1 MKVGILNSE
10 FCIPHSLPPAPY
22 NRNMAC
28 LNKYKIYGLLLTAY
42 CLLLTACCPMA
53 LGTVDTGPIGSGPTT
68 DVFLNVDELRPG
80 MKGYGKTVFSG
91 DKIEEFDVE
100 ILGVLKNWETKNDM
114 ILVKLSGG
122 PLEKTGVIS
131 GMSGSPVYVEDKVIG
146 AVSYGWGFAKEAIAG
161 VTPIKEM
168 LRVLEV
174 GEATSASGGTGDKKE
189 EKELASAP
197 GRYMPPAVWESPL
210 GPYEIDVR
218 EALAREGWSFPSDP
232 SKQPILRMVP
242 IKTPLMVGGFDQRVL
257 KQMSEGLERYGLFPV
272 QGGGGTPHGPVPM
285 GDETAGV
292 QGVNGS
298 KVQMAGPLTAE
309 GGQAETLQI
318 EAVEMVPGAAIATVL
333 ARGDINASAVG
344 TLTYRLGDSILA
356 FGHPFIQAG
365 KTDIPVAGAHVHAV
379 IPIQS
384 TSLKLASPT
393 RIIGRIFQDSKAA
406 LAGTLGQFSALI
418 PCTIKVA
425 GDQKVEYNFEVVKD
439 RFLTQNLFQWASESA
454 LLATERQAGDKT
466 VRLSLSIEMEGR
478 DRPVKVENIYY
489 EPHPTWFPVYHITQP
504 IALIMNNP
512 FQEASIK
519 RISLE
524 AKVSDER
531 RLAYIEDI
539 KVETR
544 EVGPGETVQLFV
556 TVRPFGKEPVVI
568 TVPLQIPLDVSPGS
582 TITVDACNADTSQ
595 ALERSRAPE
604 KFLPTSLEHLIKILE
619 EAEPNTN
626 LIVRAVLPKRG
637 ITYRGKP
644 LPSLPSSLLSIM
656 SFPNQGGIGRLTE
669 ELVSKRPVDWI
680 LHGSQNFTLTV
691 KEGG

>member
-1 MKVGILNSE
+1 
-10 FCIPHSLPPAPY
+10 
-22 NRNMAC
+22 MAC

-42 CLLLTACCPMA
+42 CLLLTAYCPMA
-53 LGTVDTGPIGSGPTT
+53 LGVVDTGPIGSGPTT

-146 AVSYGWGFAKEAIAG
+146 AVSYGWGFAKEAMAG

-168 LRVLEV
+168 LKVLEV
-174 GEATSASGGTGDKKE
+174 GAATSASGGAGDKKG

-197 GRYMPPAVWESPL
+197 GRYMPSAVWESPL
-210 GPYEIDVR
+210 GPHEIDVK
-218 EALAREGWSFPSDP
+218 EALVREGWTFPSDT

-272 QGGGGTPHGPVPM
+272 QGGGVTPPGPVLI
-285 GDETAGV
+285 GDETAEV
-292 QGVNGS
+292 QGFNGS
-298 KVQMAGPLTAE
+298 KVQMAGSLTAE

-333 ARGDINASAVG
+333 AKGDINASAVG

-365 KTDIPVAGAHVHAV
+365 KTDIPMAGAHVHAV

-393 RIIGRIFQDSKAA
+393 RIVGRIFQDSKAA

-425 GDQKVEYNFEVVKD
+425 GDQTVEYNFEVVKD
-439 RFLTQNLFQWASESA
+439 RFLTQNLIQWASESA

-466 VRLSLSIEMEGR
+466 VRLSLSIEMEGQ

-512 FQEASIK
+512 FQEVGIK

-539 KVETR
+539 RVETR

-619 EAEPNTN
+619 DAEPNTN

-680 LHGSQNFTLTV
+680 LQGSQNFTLTV

>member
-1 MKVGILNSE
+1 M
-10 FCIPHSLPPAPY
+10 PY
-22 NRNMAC
+22 LNRNNVYYTILLFAS
-28 LNKYKIYGLLLTAY
+28 ITWSASGGLAVGAY
-42 CLLLTACCPMA
+42 
-53 LGTVDTGPIGSGPTT
+53 DTGN
-68 DVFLNVDELRPG
+68 VFLDVDELRPG

-168 LRVLEV
+168 LKVLEA
-174 GEATSASGGTGDKKE
+174 GEATSASGGPGAKKG

-210 GPYEIDVR
+210 GPHEMNVK

-272 QGGGGTPHGPVPM
+272 QGGGVTPHGPIPM
-285 GDETAGV
+285 GDETTEV
-292 QGVNGS
+292 QGFNGS

-309 GGQAETLQI
+309 GGQAGTLQI
-318 EAVEMVPGAAIATVL
+318 EAENMAPGAAIATIL
-333 ARGDINASAVG
+333 SRGDINASAVG

-365 KTDIPVAGAHVHAV
+365 KTDIPLAGAHVHAV

-393 RIIGRIFQDSKAA
+393 RIMGRIFQDSKAA

-425 GDQKVEYNFEVVKD
+425 GNQEVEYNFEVVKD
-439 RFLTQNLFQWASESA
+439 RFLTQNLIQWASESA

-556 TVRPFGKEPVVI
+556 TIRPFGKEPVVI

-619 EAEPNTN
+619 DAEPNTN

-656 SFPNQGGIGRLTE
+656 SFPNQSGIGRLTE

-680 LHGSQNFTLTV
+680 LQGSQNFTLTV
-691 KEGG
+691 KEGS

>member
-1 MKVGILNSE
+1 
-10 FCIPHSLPPAPY
+10 
-22 NRNMAC
+22 
-28 LNKYKIYGLLLTAY
+28 
-42 CLLLTACCPMA
+42 
-53 LGTVDTGPIGSGPTT
+53 
-68 DVFLNVDELRPG
+68 
-80 MKGYGKTVFSG
+80 
-91 DKIEEFDVE
+91 
-100 ILGVLKNWETKNDM
+100 
-114 ILVKLSGG
+114 
-122 PLEKTGVIS
+122 
-131 GMSGSPVYVEDKVIG
+131 
-146 AVSYGWGFAKEAIAG
+146 
-161 VTPIKEM
+161 
-168 LRVLEV
+168 
-174 GEATSASGGTGDKKE
+174 GDKKG
-189 EKELASAP
+189 EKGLVSAP
-197 GRYMPPAVWESPL
+197 GRYMPPAVWELPL
-210 GPYEIDVR
+210 GPHEMNVK
-218 EALAREGWSFPSDP
+218 EALAREGWPFPSDP

-272 QGGGGTPHGPVPM
+272 QGGGVTPYGPVPM

-292 QGVNGS
+292 QGFNGS
-298 KVQMAGPLTAE
+298 KVQMAGSLTAE
-309 GGQAETLQI
+309 GGQAGTLQI

-365 KTDIPVAGAHVHAV
+365 KTDIPLAGAHVHAV

-393 RIIGRIFQDSKAA
+393 RIVGRIFQDSKAA

-556 TVRPFGKEPVVI
+556 TIRPFGKEPVVI

-619 EAEPNTN
+619 DAEPNTN

-680 LHGSQNFTLTV
+680 LQGSQNFTLTV